1 MVRRTPAGAGGS
13 VKRAL
18 IAGLLAF
25 AASGALAHS
34 KIGSTVPADGAV
46 LAAMPSE
53 IVLTFSKRL
62 RLTRVRM
69 TGGDKPSDLDLS
81 GLKAFATRFAIPVAV
96 AGKGLYRVEW
106 RGLAADGHAMRGA
119 FSFRVK

>member
-1 MVRRTPAGAGGS
+1 M
-13 VKRAL
+13 KR
-18 IAGLLAF
+18 ILLAGF
-25 AASGALAHS
+25 LVLLAAAALAHARLGTS
-34 KIGSTVPADGAV
+34 VPADGAV
-46 LAAMPSE
+46 LAAMPGE

-69 TGGDKPSDLDLS
+69 SHAGGAVDLELG
-81 GLKAFATRFAIPVAV
+81 GLDSFATRFAMPVA
-96 AGKGLYRVEW
+96 GSGPGTYRIEW

>member
-1 MVRRTPAGAGGS
+1 MKRT
-13 VKRAL
+13 L
-18 IAGLLAF
+18 IAGLLAVL
-25 AASGALAHS
+25 ASAGADAHS
-34 KIGSTVPADGAV
+34 KLGKSVPGDGAV
-46 LAAMPSE
+46 LARMPAE

-69 TGGDKPSDLDLS
+69 SRDGDEAVELEAA
-81 GLKAFATRFAIPVAV
+81 KAFAARFAIPAKDG
-96 AGKGLYRVEW
+96 GKGAYRVEW

>member
-1 MVRRTPAGAGGS
+1 M
-13 VKRAL
+13 KRIL
-18 IAGLLAF
+18 LAGLLVVV
-25 AASGALAHS
+25 AAAALAHS
-34 KIGSTVPADGAV
+34 KLGTSVPADGAV
-46 LAAMPSE
+46 LARMPAE

-69 TGGDKPSDLDLS
+69 SRDGGRTVELETA
-81 GLKAFATRFAIPVAV
+81 KAFGTRFAIPAKGG
-96 AGKGLYRVEW
+96 GKGAYRIEW

>member
-1 MVRRTPAGAGGS
+1 MR
-13 VKRAL
+13 RAL

-25 AASGALAHS
+25 AASAALAHS
-34 KIGSTVPADGAV
+34 KIGSTVPANGAV

-62 RLTRVRM
+62 RLTRVRL
-69 TGGDKPSDLDLS
+69 TRKGGPGVDLDLA
-81 GLKAFATRFAIPVAV
+81 GRKAFATRFAIPVAG
-96 AGKGLYRVEW
+96 AAQAAYRVEW
-106 RGLAADGHAMRGA
+106 RGLAADGHTMRGE

>member
-1 MVRRTPAGAGGS
+1 MR
-13 VKRAL
+13 RAL
-18 IAGLLAF
+18 IAGLLAV

-62 RLTRVRM
+62 RLTRVRL
-69 TGGDKPSDLDLS
+69 TREGGPGVDLDLA
-81 GLKAFATRFAIPVAV
+81 GRKAFATRFAIPVS
-96 AGKGLYRVEW
+96 G
-106 RGLAADGHAMRGA
+106 AAQGRL
-119 FSFRVK
+119 

>member
-1 MVRRTPAGAGGS
+1 MKRILLAGLLLVLAAGAG
-13 VKRAL
+13 
-18 IAGLLAF
+18 
-25 AASGALAHS
+25 AHS
-34 KIGSTVPADGAV
+34 KLGASIPADGAV
-46 LAAMPSE
+46 LAEMPAK

-69 TGGDKPSDLDLS
+69 TGNGGRSVDLEAA
-81 GLKAFATRFAIPVAV
+81 KAFDTRFAIPVKGG
-96 AGKGLYRVEW
+96 GKGTYRIEW

>member
-1 MVRRTPAGAGGS
+1 M
-13 VKRAL
+13 KRIL
-18 IAGLLAF
+18 LAGLLVVV
-25 AASGALAHS
+25 AAAALAHS
-34 KIGSTVPADGAV
+34 KLGTSVPADGAV
-46 LAAMPSE
+46 LARMPAE

-69 TGGDKPSDLDLS
+69 SGDGGRTVELEAA
-81 GLKAFATRFAIPVAV
+81 KAFGTRFAIPAKGG
-96 AGKGLYRVEW
+96 GKGAYRIEW

>member
-1 MVRRTPAGAGGS
+1 MRR
-13 VKRAL
+13 L
-18 IAGLLAF
+18 LFAGLLVL
-25 AASGALAHS
+25 AAAGALAHS

-46 LAAMPSE
+46 LAAVPSK
-53 IVLTFSKRL
+53 IVLAFSKHL

-69 TGGDKPSDLDLS
+69 TRDGDDVDLDLA
-81 GLKAFATRFAIPVAV
+81 GLKAFAKRFAIPLTAT
-96 AGKGLYRVEW
+96 GKGLYRIEW

>member
-1 MVRRTPAGAGGS
+1 M
-13 VKRAL
+13 KRIL
-18 IAGLLAF
+18 LAGLLVVV
-25 AASGALAHS
+25 AAAALAHS
-34 KIGSTVPADGAV
+34 KLGTSVPADGAV
-46 LAAMPSE
+46 LARMPAE

-69 TGGDKPSDLDLS
+69 SRDGGRAVELKTA
-81 GLKAFATRFAIPVAV
+81 KAFGTRFAIPVHG
-96 AGKGLYRVEW
+96 AGPGSYRIEW

>member
-1 MVRRTPAGAGGS
+1 M
-13 VKRAL
+13 KRIL
-18 IAGLLAF
+18 LAGLFLVLA
-25 AASGALAHS
+25 AGALAHS
-34 KIGSTVPADGAV
+34 KLGASIPADGAV
-46 LAAMPSE
+46 LAEMPAE

-69 TGGDKPSDLDLS
+69 TRDGGKAVD
-81 GLKAFATRFAIPVAV
+81 LKAAKSFHTRFAIPVKG
-96 AGKGLYRVEW
+96 AGNGAYRVEW